1 MYEDVLVPTDG
12 SPGTEEAVAQALG
25 VTEGRLHLLSVVDR
39 RVYLAA
45 DDDEQ
50 EAVLERLRAD
60 CEDALDAAAEAAA
73 DAEVPVETHLREG
86 VPYREILAAGE
97 ELDADLLV
105 LGTKGEKGREK
116 RTDLGSTTERVVAD
130 ATRPVL
136 VVAIGS
142 G

>member
-12 SPGTEEAVAQALG
+12 SPGTAEAVAQALG
-25 VTEGRLHLLSVVDR
+25 VTGGRLHLLSVVDR

-45 DDDEQ
+45 EAEEQDD
-50 EAVLERLRAD
+50 VLARLRAD
-60 CEDALDAAAEAAA
+60 CEDALADARAAAA

-86 VPYREILAAGE
+86 VPYREILAAGD

-105 LGTKGEKGREK
+105 MGTKGEKGREK

-136 VVAIGS
+136 VVAIGPE
-142 G
+142 